1 MNLTR
6 AVAKA
11 LQPVPD
17 EQRLRFAANPAA
29 TMQDEFGL
37 IVEQVEHLG
46 TQRAADGTCDGLSF
60 LEDGVVLYAAS
71 SNSDRDQFTLA
82 HEFAHI
88 LVTNAGLYD
97 WIANQYRP
105 EHLLEM
111 LCDRIAQALL
121 LPAATLPPL
130 QRPLQAADVIDL
142 YRTTRASRPVC
153 IIALTEQLRGLGAIA
168 MIDPECGAVAHASV
182 HPDPEHGWPT
192 VYPWRNQILDP
203 GNPLLELHEGTPL
216 RRRIGWRAPWGAQ
229 ADFWVDA
236 VRDGRYVIAVF
247 ADANIWSGG
256 SGIAQPIGERDYD
269 QRPTIAIS
277 CCQGPVSVRG
287 WPCAT
292 CREPHCPVCGKCRCD
307 RNAARARAC
316 TECGVLKNSYLI
328 NDTGV
333 CIDCQ

>member
-1 MNLTR
+1 MNLDQ

-11 LQPVPD
+11 LRRVSE
-17 EQRLRFAANPAA
+17 EQRLRFAADPAA
-29 TMQDEFGL
+29 TMRDEFDL

-46 TQRAADGTCDGLSF
+46 DQRAADGTCDGLSF

-88 LVTNAGLYD
+88 LVTNSGLYD
-97 WIANQYRP
+97 WIADQTQP

-121 LPAATLPPL
+121 LPAAALQPL
-130 QRPLQAADVIDL
+130 QRPLQALDVINL

-153 IIALTEQLRGLGAIA
+153 VIALTEQMRGLGAIA
-168 MIDPECGAVAHASV
+168 MIDPEYGVVAHASV
-182 HPDPEHGWPT
+182 HPDAEHGWPT
-192 VYPWRNQILDP
+192 VYPWRNQIPDP
-203 GNPLLELHEGTPL
+203 GNPLLELPEGGSL

-247 ADANIWSGG
+247 ADANVWSGG
-256 SGIAQPIGERDYD
+256 SGIAQPVIERDYD
-269 QRPTIAIS
+269 RRPTFHIS
-277 CCQGPVSVRG
+277 CCQGQVAVRG
-287 WPCAT
+287 WPCPT
-292 CREPHCPVCGKCRCD
+292 CHEPHCPVCGKCRCD

-316 TECGVLKNSYLI
+316 AQCGDLKSIYLI
-328 NDTGV
+328 NDAGV
-333 CIDCQ
+333 CVDCQ